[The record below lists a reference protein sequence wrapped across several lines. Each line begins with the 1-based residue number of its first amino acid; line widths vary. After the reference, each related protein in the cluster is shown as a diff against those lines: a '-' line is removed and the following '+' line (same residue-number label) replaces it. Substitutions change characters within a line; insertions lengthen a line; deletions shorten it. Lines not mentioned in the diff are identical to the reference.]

1 MILNTGNRTDI
12 PAYYSHWFYN
22 RIEEGYVFSRNPYDP
37 SQVTRYLLDPETV
50 DCIVFCTKN
59 PAPMLDRLDRLN
71 AFNQFWSVTITPYGE
86 DIEPFV
92 PPKENVMT
100 TFKTLSEKVGL
111 NRISW
116 RYDPIF
122 ITENYSV
129 DFHLRTFEQMAA
141 ELEGYTDNC
150 VISFIDLYEKT
161 KRNFPGIRP
170 VRRDERL
177 SLGEA
182 FVRIGREHGMIIRP
196 CGEGSELESAG
207 ADCSGCLSC
216 AVLERAV
223 GLPLSVPDSAQTRE
237 ACSCILG
244 NDIGAYNT
252 CGHGCLY
259 CYANDDRKTVEAN
272 RMQHDPRSPFL
283 IGSFMDGDR
292 IKSAEQESCIRRQVS
307 IEDLLV
313 RL

>member
-1 MILNTGNRTDI
+1 
-12 PAYYSHWFYN
+12 
-22 RIEEGYVFSRNPYDP
+22 
-37 SQVTRYLLDPETV
+37 
-50 DCIVFCTKN
+50 
-59 PAPMLDRLDRLN
+59 
-71 AFNQFWSVTITPYGE
+71 
-86 DIEPFV
+86 
-92 PPKENVMT
+92 
-100 TFKTLSEKVGL
+100 
-111 NRISW
+111 
-116 RYDPIF
+116 
-122 ITENYSV
+122 
-129 DFHLRTFEQMAA
+129 
-141 ELEGYTDNC
+141 
-150 VISFIDLYEKT
+150 
-161 KRNFPGIRP
+161 
-170 VRRDERL
+170 
-177 SLGEA
+177 
-182 FVRIGREHGMIIRP
+182 MIIRP

-292 IKSAEQESCIRRQVS
+292 IKSASRKVVYVGRYPSKIFLSVS
-307 IEDLLV
+307 EERCAGSNKERMFSPIKKLMEISKIT
-313 RL
+313 